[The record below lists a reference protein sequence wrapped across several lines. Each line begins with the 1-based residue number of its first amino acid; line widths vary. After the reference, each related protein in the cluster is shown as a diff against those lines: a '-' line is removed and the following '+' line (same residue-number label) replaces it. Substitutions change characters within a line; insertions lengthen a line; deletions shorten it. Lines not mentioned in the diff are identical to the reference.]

1 VKTDLIYGLQSVR
14 EALLAGVPIDKIYI
28 RQGARNILA
37 ELKELPPSSQTTLQE
52 VPAVKLDYLCPGR
65 NHQGIVALRAAAA
78 FVAYETL
85 VPSLFESGK
94 TPLLVGVEGVTDVRN
109 IGAIARTAEAMG
121 ADCLLL
127 PLKGTAPLGADAL
140 KTSSGA
146 LHHLPVCKV
155 ARWGTAF
162 RFLQQSGLV
171 IVACTEKSKTS
182 ITEVD
187 LSGPLCLLMGAE
199 DTGIPEPLQRLSNF
213 RVKINLHGKI
223 QSLNVS
229 VAFGMAIYEV
239 QRQRTMNR

>member
-1 VKTDLIYGLQSVR
+1 MKTDLIYGLQSVR

-28 RQGARNILA
+28 RQGARHILA
-37 ELKELPPSSQTTLQE
+37 ELKELPQNSQTAFQE

-65 NHQGIVALRAAAA
+65 NHQGIVAFMAAAA
-78 FVAYETL
+78 LVAYDVL

-127 PLKGTAPLGADAL
+127 PLKGTAPLGADAV
-140 KTSSGA
+140 KTSAGA
-146 LHHLPVCKV
+146 LHHLPVCKI

-162 RFLQQSGLV
+162 RFLQQSGLA
-171 IVACTEKSKTS
+171 IVACTEKSETS
-182 ITEVD
+182 IAEVD
-187 LSGPLCLLMGAE
+187 LTGPLCLLMGAE
-199 DTGIPEPLQRLSNF
+199 DTGIPEPLLKLSDF
-213 RVKINLHGKI
+213 RVKINMHGKI

-229 VAFGMAIYEV
+229 VAFGIAIYEA
-239 QRQRTMNR
+239 QRQRKMNR